1 MKRTGLILSISA
13 ILIFRLSAFDGY
25 VDITNNTG
33 FPAYFVYISPHGTDS
48 WGQDLLGKD
57 AVIEDGESLRI
68 NLTDQDSTVFDIKIE
83 DVDGD
88 SYTMT
93 SVDLTETTSVIFTP
107 EQMNS
112 EENELLGEVTVTGPG
127 GPINGTYYLYNNSS
141 KDILYIQIRKESGEW
156 SNDLLGENDVFT
168 NKGLFKIIIRDMPET
183 LIDLKFEDKRGH
195 TYTYRDI
202 DLSQI
207 KELIVEKE
215 DRD

>member
-1 MKRTGLILSISA
+1 MKRTGFLLLISIVLTFS
-13 ILIFRLSAFDGY
+13 LSAFDNY
-25 VDITNNTG
+25 VDITNDTG
-33 FPAYFVYISPHGTDS
+33 FPAYYVYISPHGTDS

-57 AVIEDGESLRI
+57 AVINNGETLRI
-68 NLTDQDSTVFDIKIE
+68 HLADQPSTVFDIKME

-93 SVDLTETTSVIFTP
+93 SVDLLVSASVIFTP
-107 EQMNS
+107 ENMNA
-112 EENELLGEVTVTGPG
+112 EENELLGEVTVIGNG
-127 GPINGTYYLYNNSS
+127 GPINGIYYLYNNSS

-156 SNDLLGENDVFT
+156 SPDLLGENDVFT

-183 LIDLKFEDKRGH
+183 LIDLRFEDKRGH
-195 TYTYRDI
+195 TYTYRNV